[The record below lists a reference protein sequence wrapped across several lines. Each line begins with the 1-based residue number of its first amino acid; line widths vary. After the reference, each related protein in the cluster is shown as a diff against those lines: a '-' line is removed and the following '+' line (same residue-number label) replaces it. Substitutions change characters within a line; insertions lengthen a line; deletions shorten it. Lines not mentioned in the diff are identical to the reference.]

1 MGPKARSHLGL
12 AGNHCQQQTPL
23 SNILEADPEHSTR
36 EISFIHQMPE
46 NQDQSFLLPSPN
58 TATQYRKKVESKSG
72 EVTIASQLPIAIPAS
87 TTPSVSPSTSPWL
100 RASAPLEE
108 NSETETETRT
118 MSSHQSQY
126 PHDSSSKKH
135 SSKSKSKPKAKNDD
149 WTGVTEPEERRRIQN
164 RIAQRK
170 FREKQK
176 EHKERTERDDRNQE
190 NAGGSYRVP
199 AAEELGPGDEEL
211 SGLPWGGINMMHV
224 VARGHESETRR
235 GSARDNHTHD
245 ISQYYNT
252 PSGYNTSSSH
262 QQQTASW
269 GSQGSSGGDD
279 RYQDQQYYYD
289 YDYDYD
295 HDYDPNS
302 GDGSSYQV

>member
-1 MGPKARSHLGL
+1 MS
-12 AGNHCQQQTPL
+12 
-23 SNILEADPEHSTR
+23 EH
-36 EISFIHQMPE
+36 
-46 NQDQSFLLPSPN
+46 QDQTFFLQSPSIFTQSRKRDEDTSQEVE
-58 TATQYRKKVESKSG
+58 TATELPLV
-72 EVTIASQLPIAIPAS
+72 IAAS
-87 TTPSVSPSTSPWL
+87 TTPTQSPSTSPWL
-100 RASAPLEE
+100 RALPSLEKH
-108 NSETETETRT
+108 SVTEKEQDTRT
-118 MSSHQSQY
+118 MSSYQSKY
-126 PHDSSSKKH
+126 PHDSGSKKH
-135 SSKSKSKPKAKNDD
+135 SSKSKSKAKAKNDD
-149 WTGVTEPEERRRIQN
+149 WTDVTEPEERRRIQN

-176 EHKERTERDDRNQE
+176 EHKERVERDDRNQE

-199 AAEELGPGDEEL
+199 DANDLGPGDEEL

-235 GSARDNHTHD
+235 GSARDNQTHD

-252 PSGYNTSSSH
+252 HSGYYTSSSQ

-302 GDGSSYQV
+302 GDGSSYQT

>member
-58 TATQYRKKVESKSG
+58 TATQSRKKVESKSG

-170 FREKQK
+170 FRT
-176 EHKERTERDDRNQE
+176 RTNS
-190 NAGGSYRVP
+190 SYRVLAQIGFP
-199 AAEELGPGDEEL
+199 SLTFYIQARSKRNIKSVLNGMTAIRKTQVAVIGSQPRKNLAQVTKNCLACPGVGSIVRIFPL
-211 SGLPWGGINMMHV
+211 S
-224 VARGHESETRR
+224 VARAGGKSE
-235 GSARDNHTHD
+235 AN
-245 ISQYYNT
+245 
-252 PSGYNTSSSH
+252 P
-262 QQQTASW
+262 
-269 GSQGSSGGDD
+269 
-279 RYQDQQYYYD
+279 
-289 YDYDYD
+289 
-295 HDYDPNS
+295 
-302 GDGSSYQV
+302 